1 VLAMVAE
8 SLTVADTV
16 SETEPVTV
24 AILVVRL
31 DTVGTPVAVAFV
43 LEQLT
48 FADSAA
54 VVRLAAVAELVG

>member
-1 VLAMVAE
+1 M
-8 SLTVADTV
+8 VADTV

-24 AILVVRL
+24 AILVVRH
-31 DTVGTPVAVAFV
+31 DAVGTPVAVAFV